1 VFAAGLYILFD
12 IVMIISIGIVAS
24 ISYHIVSFGRY
35 CCCGATAYLRMFAAR
50 CRRTMCVMR
59 ATTRFRRKR
68 FQWLQTTA
76 EGIKKAARV
85 GGLKVEGG
93 AAALDGSWAGAR
105 SAPGW

>member
-1 VFAAGLYILFD
+1 
-12 IVMIISIGIVAS
+12 
-24 ISYHIVSFGRY
+24 
-35 CCCGATAYLRMFAAR
+35 
-50 CRRTMCVMR
+50 MR